1 MAVKC
6 CEVTSCKMD
15 IPIVPPRMEE
25 KYISFPEASAPFYLD
40 HLALPGSP
48 CSPRSQGPSAQQRNC
63 QGPAAPGLGAPH
75 GAQDG
80 LVTSVHQLLRL
91 LVLAVTLWSIKFSEG
106 STMITSSNPTAGS
119 TSPSPELSLDISSHS
134 FRRGPR
140 GHKIFG
146 HSNSVVVFCSGSG
159 FLLWSKAGRGC
170 HCRQCPTPQRA
181 TGGDSSLPL
190 RQQIH
195 VDQVGPHKLGRTN
208 LLC

>member
-1 MAVKC
+1 M
-6 CEVTSCKMD
+6 
-15 IPIVPPRMEE
+15 
-25 KYISFPEASAPFYLD
+25 D

-63 QGPAAPGLGAPH
+63 QGPTAPVRLEAPH

-80 LVTSVHQLLRL
+80 LVTSVHQLLVPVTSVVDQ
-91 LVLAVTLWSIKFSEG
+91 VLRRIHWW
-106 STMITSSNPTAGS
+106 ITSSNPTAGS

-159 FLLWSKAGRGC
+159 FLLWSKTGRGC
-170 HCRQCPTPQRA
+170 HCKQCPTPLRA